1 MAIVKTTSCSG
12 CINELVY
19 CLTSDPQMIKI
30 YRVDF
35 SPEFVDGDIP
45 DEIDILF
52 VEGSISNN
60 AQEKLLVDLRKRT
73 RIAIAIGTCAV
84 MGGIQ
89 SLRSGNSID
98 DVKSYVYPEPNLV
111 DVYSDVKPVDQVIQ
125 IDLSF
130 PGCPVNRLAIAS
142 FLKKF
147 SLGGLPIPIY
157 ESVCGECKR
166 KNIACVMVSKGMA
179 CLGPITVNGCGAI
192 CPSFNRGC
200 YGCYGI
206 KSYDIDAANF
216 KEFINV
222 LLGLGMD
229 RSCILTLVKGYSFK
243 LLKNSL
249 VMSYREDF
257 D

>member
-89 SLRSGNSID
+89 SL
-98 DVKSYVYPEPNLV
+98 
-111 DVYSDVKPVDQVIQ
+111 
-125 IDLSF
+125 
-130 PGCPVNRLAIAS
+130 
-142 FLKKF
+142 
-147 SLGGLPIPIY
+147 
-157 ESVCGECKR
+157 
-166 KNIACVMVSKGMA
+166 
-179 CLGPITVNGCGAI
+179 
-192 CPSFNRGC
+192 
-200 YGCYGI
+200 
-206 KSYDIDAANF
+206 
-216 KEFINV
+216 
-222 LLGLGMD
+222 
-229 RSCILTLVKGYSFK
+229 
-243 LLKNSL
+243 
-249 VMSYREDF
+249 
-257 D
+257 